1 MRRPASGVAMDC
13 LPFDDAAEFDHHAG
27 SFLRAHAIANNVILG
42 IVRGLRSE
50 PQNSA
55 LMLCVERAERPCLV
69 SVMTPPHR
77 LLVSTGDAAAVPS
90 LLAYVVETGVPV
102 SGVLGLI
109 EMAQAFAGE
118 WQRATGQSVTLGVE
132 MTLYATR
139 QAILPEGVPG
149 RLRATTEADAQ
160 WVSKSYA
167 DFTEEIS
174 ASEEERRT
182 SCDTAVK
189 MLRRGLV
196 FLWELGGAPVSMVCF
211 RHVTDDG
218 VRIAPVFTPPAERGK
233 GYGSACVG
241 QLTRQ
246 LLQGGAAWC
255 SLFADVADPMTN
267 RLYRRLGY
275 EQAVSYRHYYFG
287 PATQEA
293 MEAQA
298 P

>member
-1 MRRPASGVAMDC
+1 MDC
-13 LPFDDAAEFDHHAG
+13 LPFDDAAAFDRHGG

-50 PQNSA
+50 PQDSA
-55 LMLCVERAERPCLV
+55 LMLCVERGKRPCLAA
-69 SVMTPPHR
+69 VMTPPHR

-90 LLAYVVETGVPV
+90 LVERVVETGVPV
-102 SGVLGLI
+102 SGVLGLV
-109 EMAQAFAGE
+109 EMAQAFAQE
-118 WQRATGQSVTLGVE
+118 WRRATGQSVTPGVE
-132 MTLYATR
+132 MTLYAAR
-139 QAILPEGVPG
+139 QAIPPDGVPG

-160 WVSKSYA
+160 WVSEAYA
-167 DFTEEIS
+167 DFTEEIL

-182 SCDTAVK
+182 SRDTAVK
-189 MLRRGLV
+189 MRRRGLV
-196 FLWELGGAPVSMVCF
+196 FLWELGGAPVSMACF

-233 GYGSACVG
+233 GYASACVG
-241 QLTRQ
+241 HLTRR
-246 LLQGGAAWC
+246 LLRGGVGWC
-255 SLFADVADPMTN
+255 ALFADADNPISN

-275 EQAVSYRHYYFG
+275 EEAVTYRGYDFG
-287 PATQEA
+287 PATHEA